1 MAEIIQAPKV
11 IIGLGNPDARFL
23 ETRHNAG
30 FKVVDAV
37 AAAYGGHWQSSQDK
51 EVATVRIAEY
61 PVLLIKPLTYMNN
74 SGDVVPFL
82 KMKGMTPQD
91 ILVVHDELEKP
102 PGKLSIKV
110 GGSARGHNGLK
121 SLIERWGSPEFGR
134 MRFGIGRP
142 EIKER
147 VPQYVLERFDDP
159 ALVEQQIADAVT
171 MIEKLY
177 PQKEAA

>member
-1 MAEIIQAPKV
+1 MSEISQVPKV
-11 IIGLGNPDARFL
+11 LIGLGNPDAKYMH
-23 ETRHNAG
+23 TRHNAG

-37 AAAYGGHWQSSQDK
+37 AAGFGGHWQSFSDK
-51 EVATVRIAEY
+51 EVATAQIKGH

-82 KMKGMTPQD
+82 KKKGITAQD

-102 PGKLSIKV
+102 LGKLAIKM

-121 SLIERWGSPEFGR
+121 SLIERWGTPEFAR
-134 MRFGIGRP
+134 LRFGIGRP
-142 EIKER
+142 EVKEQ
-147 VPQYVLERFDDP
+147 VPHYVLERFEDLAQVDQF
-159 ALVEQQIADAVT
+159 VQEAVR

-177 PQKEAA
+177 D